1 MFMFLSGESL
11 PNIFYSQIWVL
22 YFPVSKANASPKSW
36 PILHAAGFSA
46 AAKIFYAQH
55 LFSFRFVPIY
65 EIFES

>member
-11 PNIFYSQIWVL
+11 PNIFWVI
-22 YFPVSKANASPKSW
+22 YFSVSKANASPKSW